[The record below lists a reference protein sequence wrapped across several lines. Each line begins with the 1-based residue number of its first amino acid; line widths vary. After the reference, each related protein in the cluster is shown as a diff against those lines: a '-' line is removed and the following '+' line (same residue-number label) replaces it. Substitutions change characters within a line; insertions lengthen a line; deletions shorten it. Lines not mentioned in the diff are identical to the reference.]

1 MAGSPF
7 KGSGARDHVTLTV
20 DLAQDAELTVRIVD
34 FDGHRLRTLVDH
46 DPRVAGA
53 YDIRW
58 NGRDGAGRLVAD
70 GPYRFRVHGAVG
82 GATQTVTDWVTKSP
96 HVPYAMRPGAIVVAI
111 NPGHGGSDPGAT
123 VHGTMEKDMNLAISL
138 RLRRMLE
145 GAGIG
150 VVMTRSTDRDVN
162 RPATDR
168 NGDGH
173 VTHQDELVA
182 RNDVGDLALADMFI
196 NIHNNATACRCGQG
210 TEVFVNRDRP
220 WSAENLILGKAIQ
233 TAFIRR
239 LLPFESASWKVHDN
253 GIGPGGRYYSLR
265 PANKQG
271 PRPALM
277 PADPGRD
284 AVPRPPAERAK
295 LRDPRVQ
302 TALAAGYFD
311 GISQFLASRRFG
323 IRYTGIQAPDR
334 VSRWRT
340 RHGQAARPQ
349 HRQRAVLWLAPR
361 GSIGAPGTGAGR
373 LGRPR
378 PSHRQ
383 GRLARRHRARRGRR
397 CRDPGDHARI
407 GPPVADEAG
416 RGATGGPAE

>member
-1 MAGSPF
+1 M
-7 KGSGARDHVTLTV
+7 
-20 DLAQDAELTVRIVD
+20 
-34 FDGHRLRTLVDH
+34 
-46 DPRVAGA
+46 
-53 YDIRW
+53 
-58 NGRDGAGRLVAD
+58 
-70 GPYRFRVHGAVG
+70 
-82 GATQTVTDWVTKSP
+82 
-96 HVPYAMRPGAIVVAI
+96 AI

-168 NGDGH
+168 NGDGKI
-173 VTHQDELVA
+173 THQDELVA

-220 WSAENLILGKAIQ
+220 WSAENLMLGKAIQ
-233 TAFIRR
+233 RAFIRR
-239 LLPFESASWKVHDN
+239 LLPFESTTWKVHDN

-277 PADPGRD
+277 PAILGETLYLDRPGGTRQ
-284 AVPRPPAERAK
+284 AA
-295 LRDPRVQ
+295 DPRVQ

-311 GISQFLASRRFG
+311 GITQFLANRRFG
-323 IRYTGIQAPDR
+323 IRYTGVDAPSQLVAGGHGTVKLRLRNTGNVRSSGWHVRHEWCDAYRCSTGQAPAASSWVR
-334 VSRWRT
+334 VALPN
-340 RHGQAARPQ
+340 G
-349 HRQRAVLWLAPR
+349 
-361 GSIGAPGTGAGR
+361 IAPGEAVDVVIPVTMPGSAHRWLMKLDVVRPAGR
-373 LGRPR
+373 L
-378 PSHRQ
+378 SD
-383 GRLARRHRARRGRR
+383 RG
-397 CRDPGDHARI
+397 
-407 GPPVADEAG
+407 VAQPQVPIRTVA
-416 RGATGGPAE
+416 AP